1 MWVVC
6 EQPFLAL
13 RLDHRAM
20 NYEYLG
26 DRKTGSAAANFEW
39 FLEDVATHAPH
50 AYWTPAA
57 RAFRS
62 RGPAAEYRFDS
73 AQAHRDATVRHIL
86 LMRRMRRG
94 DGSPPASPQYIP
106 KQEAAMNPRELTLIS
121 GPLKLAHEALQRSV
135 QELRLWWR
143 EVEELGKPRFG
154 EMGTRI
160 HALREL
166 LSEHFRL
173 EEDGGYLKEP
183 LYAAPHL
190 ATQAQ
195 TLRAEHSAI
204 LDDLE
209 RLARRLEA
217 APCELDCW
225 TAAWHELAAVLARL
239 ERHEHDEHDFWQAAI
254 DDDVGAAD

>member
-1 MWVVC
+1 
-6 EQPFLAL
+6 
-13 RLDHRAM
+13 
-20 NYEYLG
+20 
-26 DRKTGSAAANFEW
+26 
-39 FLEDVATHAPH
+39 
-50 AYWTPAA
+50 
-57 RAFRS
+57 
-62 RGPAAEYRFDS
+62 
-73 AQAHRDATVRHIL
+73 
-86 LMRRMRRG
+86 
-94 DGSPPASPQYIP
+94 
-106 KQEAAMNPRELTLIS
+106 MNPRELTLIS

-135 QELRLWWR
+135 EELRLWWW

-183 LYAAPHL
+183 LNAAPHL
-190 ATQAQ
+190 ASQTQ
-195 TLRAEHSAI
+195 TLRAEHAAI

-239 ERHEHDEHDFWQAAI
+239 ERHEHEEHDFWQAAI